1 MRIVV
6 AGRSRAT
13 ANTNNT
19 NHTTD
24 ARQAQGE
31 LLRPVGETGAT
42 LVSTPLEEHRTENGD
57 EATRPADHEVAGMSR
72 RQQSPTGG
80 RAEEATGAQQRKRR
94 GRTTK
99 AHVTIGSQNM
109 SGRGSLYSLDNKWTA
124 LSQTMREKK
133 LGIMALQETHL
144 PPEDVETVHKMY
156 GKRIRLV
163 NSPDPTNASGAR
175 GVAIALNRELVDISD
190 VTSHVLVPGRAL
202 IVRTKWHNDKYITI
216 MNIYALNDVAA
227 NEEFWAAIENALDN
241 PRVPKP
247 DVLLGDFNL
256 VEEAI
261 DRLPM
266 KDSTPGAVEAL
277 QSLLGKLHLHDGWRI
292 TEPSCC
298 DYTFPQRGS
307 TTRSRLDR
315 IYVSQDV
322 LNRSYE
328 WRIES
333 TNIPTDHRLVS
344 VQLTA
349 AEAPYIGKG

>member
-1 MRIVV
+1 
-6 AGRSRAT
+6 
-13 ANTNNT
+13 
-19 NHTTD
+19 
-24 ARQAQGE
+24 
-31 LLRPVGETGAT
+31 
-42 LVSTPLEEHRTENGD
+42 
-57 EATRPADHEVAGMSR
+57 
-72 RQQSPTGG
+72 
-80 RAEEATGAQQRKRR
+80 
-94 GRTTK
+94 
-99 AHVTIGSQNM
+99 M

-349 AEAPYIGKG
+349 AEAPYIGKGTRTEERNPQLMLRNLKDTVRTLARDTLKSRIPKLKAAIKAATKALSSLQNSRSKRGQAPCKTRS